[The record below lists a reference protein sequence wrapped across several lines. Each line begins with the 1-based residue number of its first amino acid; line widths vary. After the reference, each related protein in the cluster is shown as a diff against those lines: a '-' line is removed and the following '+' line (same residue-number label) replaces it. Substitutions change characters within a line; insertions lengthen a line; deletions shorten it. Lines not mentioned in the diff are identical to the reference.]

1 MSDSDSPS
9 NRLRQR
15 HPSTV
20 VGCKGKPG
28 NFPVSCGNGWMP
40 ILERCFDQF
49 DAIFAGTG
57 KRLQIIQIK
66 EKFGT
71 LRIQTEAVPQ
81 HLQEP
86 VRLAIDEAELLSNAV
101 CEECG
106 AQGRLRDDE
115 GWWATRCGTH
125 ASPGSAVASGW
136 PPRSLHELRDGRRL
150 VLEVD
155 ESALRV
161 VTREIIDDAEWAA
174 LLRAR
179 REDNP

>member
-20 VGCKGKPG
+20 VGWKGKPG
-28 NFPVSCGNGWMP
+28 NFPVSCGEGWIA

-57 KRLQIIQIK
+57 QRLQIIQIK

-81 HLQEP
+81 YLQEP

-106 AQGRLRDDE
+106 APGRLRDDE
-115 GWWATRCGTH
+115 GWFATRCDTH
-125 ASPGSAVASGW
+125 ASSGSTVFSEL
-136 PPRSLHELRDGRRL
+136 PLRSLHELRDGRRL

-155 ESALRV
+155 DVTLSV
-161 VTREIIDDAEWAA
+161 ITREITDDAEWTA
-174 LLRAR
+174 LKRAQLGG
-179 REDNP
+179 DL